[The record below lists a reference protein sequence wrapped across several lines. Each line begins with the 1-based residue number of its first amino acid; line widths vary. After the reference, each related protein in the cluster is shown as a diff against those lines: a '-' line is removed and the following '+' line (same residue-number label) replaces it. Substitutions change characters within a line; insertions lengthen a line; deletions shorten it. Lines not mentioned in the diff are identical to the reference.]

1 MTRKAKRGAER
12 DGGRPASLDFDLR
25 QLEVFG
31 KVVELGSV
39 SRAAEAVRLTQSSV
53 SERIAT
59 LERAIG
65 APLFDR
71 VGRKMVPTAT
81 GRLLSE
87 HARRHL
93 ALKEETRQALRQHL
107 GMVSGSL
114 MIGGSTIPGEYILP
128 RLIAAFR
135 AEHPA
140 VTVSLRIMDSA
151 QVAADVAAGLLE
163 LGAVGALSS
172 LKGLEHDKLW
182 DDEMV
187 LIAPPG
193 HPWAGKRAIEPRQLL
208 SEPFVLR
215 EAGSGTRAQMER
227 QLAQALKVRQVELTV
242 AAELGSSA
250 AVKCAV
256 AAGLGVSVISARAV
270 AAEAQQGALA
280 VVPLRGLSLP
290 RSFYL
295 VRDAR
300 RSLAPVAA
308 AFRETLLADAGYA
321 HRGGNRARQ
330 VVKRVP

>member
-1 MTRKAKRGAER
+1 MARKAKRGVAGDR
-12 DGGRPASLDFDLR
+12 GKHTPLDFDLR
-25 QLEVFG
+25 QLEVFS

-59 LERAIG
+59 LEQAIG
-65 APLFDR
+65 ARLFDR
-71 VGRKMVPTAT
+71 VARKMVPTAT
-81 GRLLSE
+81 GRLLHE

-107 GMVSGSL
+107 GLISGSL
-114 MIGGSTIPGEYILP
+114 TIGGSTIPGEYILP
-128 RLIAAFR
+128 RLIAVFR
-135 AEHPA
+135 REHPA
-140 VTVSLRIMDSA
+140 VTISLSIQDSA

-163 LGAVGALSS
+163 LGVTGTLSN

-187 LIAPPG
+187 VIVPPG
-193 HPWAGKRAIEPRQLL
+193 HPWVTLKAVEPQQLL

-215 EAGSGTRAQMER
+215 EAGSGTRTQMER
-227 QLAQALKVRQVELTV
+227 QLAQALKARQVELRV

-250 AVKCAV
+250 AVKTAV

-270 AAEAQQGALA
+270 EGEAAQGSLA
-280 VVPLRGLSLP
+280 VVPLKGLSLP

-308 AFRETLLADAGYA
+308 AFRETLLADAG
-321 HRGGNRARQ
+321 
-330 VVKRVP
+330 